1 MRPSARDY
9 QVGYAKPPR
18 HTRFRPGVSG
28 NPRGRPRGASAGR
41 SDRLALKEIYRLIA
55 VREGEQTLVMPTVQ
69 AVMRQLGRIALKGN
83 ARPAD
88 LSPNRAS
95 RRRTRRNQAAVETPD
110 KPQMPVA
117 DEARLN
123 AFMAFMNKARLRD
136 E

>member
-1 MRPSARDY
+1 M
-9 QVGYAKPPR
+9 
-18 HTRFRPGVSG
+18 
-28 NPRGRPRGASAGR
+28 
-41 SDRLALKEIYRLIA
+41 IA
-55 VREGEQTLVMPTVQ
+55 VREGEQTLVMPTIQ

-83 ARPAD
+83 GPA
-88 LSPNRAS
+88 LRTYLQIVQAVEERAAM
-95 RRRTRRNQAAVETPD
+95 QAAVETPD